1 MKMPIPLSLPSKSET
16 KQLEITNCCN
26 KEKHGRY
33 GRKEEGEKQFTEKV
47 IFQTGLSN
55 ED

>member
-1 MKMPIPLSLPSKSET
+1 MTMPIPFSLPSKSET

-26 KEKHGRY
+26 KEKHGKCA
-33 GRKEEGEKQFTEKV
+33 RKEEGEKGVTEKV
-47 IFQTGLSN
+47 RLRTGLPN

>member
-1 MKMPIPLSLPSKSET
+1 MPFPFSLPSKSET

-33 GRKEEGEKQFTEKV
+33 GNKEVGEKGFPEKV